1 MPAEANRR
9 TAVDNARQ
17 HQVLVRLRVYW
28 CQKTSRKHTFR
39 IRIRTIEFIGFSL
52 PWTGSL
58 NQCMK
63 SRSNLGS
70 LLPPHFIF
78 APPRFNVCH
87 CTFNRLHQEIHHRHT
102 TVRRGCIHAFHRLF
116 SKIQS
121 ITHFR
126 HLASRSKAERPF
138 PENTDMI
145 PHPADGFKPVE
156 MLPMW
161 KCCQYQC
168 CQLSIRWRCR
178 AGTPYL
184 SLCRAM
190 TSTTDSPVPPVVQN
204 TLPKITSPRKHWA
217 KSHFAFKKW
226 VNSSLVAKNKYD
238 IFLASV
244 TFM

>member
-1 MPAEANRR
+1 
-9 TAVDNARQ
+9 
-17 HQVLVRLRVYW
+17 
-28 CQKTSRKHTFR
+28 
-39 IRIRTIEFIGFSL
+39 
-52 PWTGSL
+52 
-58 NQCMK
+58 MK

-145 PHPADGFKPVE
+145 PHPTDGFKPRGGR
-156 MLPMW
+156 
-161 KCCQYQC
+161 
-168 CQLSIRWRCR
+168 RWNAAPTMRLAEDMHR
-178 AGTPYL
+178 RGEASEG
-184 SLCRAM
+184 
-190 TSTTDSPVPPVVQN
+190 
-204 TLPKITSPRKHWA
+204 TLPKATRRARKRVRSPHRGR
-217 KSHFAFKKW
+217 
-226 VNSSLVAKNKYD
+226 VATCCDRIGGRSKLRPSRHVHERDAGLRNL
-238 IFLASV
+238 IG
-244 TFM
+244 T